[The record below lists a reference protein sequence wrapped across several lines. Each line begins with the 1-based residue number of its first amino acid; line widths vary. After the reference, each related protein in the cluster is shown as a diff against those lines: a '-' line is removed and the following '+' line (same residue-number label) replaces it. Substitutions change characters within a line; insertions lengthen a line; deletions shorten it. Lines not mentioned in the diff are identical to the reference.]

1 MNFHCCDEIRRNAV
15 LGLPINGIDWLE
27 VLDRDLP
34 NDNVHRQRTLFLHML
49 KPPVGLSAANVR
61 IEGGDRIQPVRVEWA
76 EPGVPPPADL
86 TSDEATL
93 LAARPDADRILV
105 VRTDSTGDRSRYVL
119 RLVRSMLD
127 DHAPEGVDPALS
139 EIEFSFKVECESDF
153 DCAPGKDC
161 PPPARET
168 PAINYLA
175 RDYASFRRLL
185 LDRMSRHLPGLRQR
199 SAADPTVM
207 VAELLAYVGDHLS
220 YQQDAIATEA
230 YLGTA
235 RQRISIRRHA
245 TLVDYPMHEGCNA
258 RAWVHLEA
266 GASDIVLPQSAVRF
280 LTRVE
285 GADPHLLPTSPA
297 AERALR
303 LTEAVFEPMH
313 ATVLR
318 SAHNEIPF
326 HTWGDRRCCLPV
338 GSTRATLAKH
348 LDQLLPG
355 DFLLLEEVMG
365 PGTGH
370 AGDADPSH
378 RQVVR
383 LVEVRC
389 QDPADPT
396 QPMLDPVTGTPVT
409 LVRWA
414 EEDALRFPLCV
425 SSLADGDPG
434 VYLDK
439 VSVARGNLVLV
450 DHGATNTGE
459 ALGKVPLAR
468 LAHGSSSED
477 PCARPAL
484 AEVPARF
491 RPRLA
496 KRPLTHACPVSF
508 APEATARQLVDTRVE
523 QALPAARLQ
532 DGDGN
537 EWRPLRNLLKSDPG
551 ARAFVA
557 EIDDAGHA
565 RCRFGDGHNGLAPPS
580 GTEFSA
586 DYRVGNGSRGNVGAE
601 SIRHAVTS
609 VAGILAVRNPL
620 AARGGVDPETI
631 EQVRRRAPEAF
642 RTQQRAVTEADY
654 AEVATR
660 LTGVDNAAA
669 TLRWTGSWHTMSVTA
684 DRRGGEPM
692 TADFNHSLHRHL
704 DTFRM
709 AGHDLNF
716 HEPVYVALEIALHVC
731 VRPDHFRSDVRRALD
746 ELFSARRLRDGRL
759 GLFHPDNFSFGQTV
773 YLSRLYAAAHD
784 IPGVQSLKV
793 TTFRRQGSKDSVALE
808 DGRLVLDRLEIVR
821 FDNNP
826 NHPERGVLSLELHG
840 GK

>member
-1 MNFHCCDEIRRNAV
+1 MIFRCCDQLRRNAV
-15 LGLPINGIDWLE
+15 LGLSINGIDWLE

-34 NDNVHRQRTLFLHML
+34 SGHEFRQRTLLLHML
-49 KPPVGLSAANVR
+49 KPPVGLTAANVR
-61 IEGGDRIQPVRVEWA
+61 IEGGDRIQPVRVEWM
-76 EPGVPPPADL
+76 EPGVPPPAGL
-86 TSDEATL
+86 TAEEAAL

-105 VRTDSTGDRSRYVL
+105 IRTDSTGDRSKYRL

-139 EIEFSFKVECESDF
+139 EVGFSFKVECESDF
-153 DCAPGKDC
+153 DCAPRHDC
-161 PPPARET
+161 PAPSHDPPD
-168 PAINYLA
+168 INYLA

-185 LDRMSRHLPGLRQR
+185 LDRLVRLQPALRQR
-199 SAADPTVM
+199 PAADPTVM
-207 VAELLAYVGDHLS
+207 VAESLAYVGDHLS

-258 RAWVHLEA
+258 RAWLQLEA
-266 GASDIVLPQSAVRF
+266 GASQVVLPASGTAF

-285 GADPHLLPTSPA
+285 GADPHLLPATAA

-303 LTEAVFEPMH
+303 LAEAVFEPMH
-313 ATVLR
+313 AVVLR
-318 SAHNEIPF
+318 AAHNEIEF
-326 HTWGDRRCCLPV
+326 HTWGDRRCCLPA

-348 LDQLLPG
+348 LDQLQPG
-355 DFLLLEEVMG
+355 DFLLLEEVLG
-365 PGTGH
+365 PTTGH
-370 AGDADPSH
+370 AGDADPAH

-389 QDPADPT
+389 QDPADPN
-396 QPMLDPVTGTPVT
+396 QPMLDPVTGTQIT
-409 LVRWA
+409 QVRWA
-414 EEDALRFPLCV
+414 DEDALCFPLCV
-425 SSLADGDPG
+425 SALTDADPG

-450 DHGATNTGE
+450 DHGTSVADE
-459 ALGKVPLAR
+459 PLGAVPAAR
-468 LAHGSSSED
+468 LHHAPGNND
-477 PCARPAL
+477 PCARPVPVAL
-484 AEVPARF
+484 PVRF

-496 KRPLTHACPVSF
+496 QRPLTHACPVSF
-508 APEATARQLVDTRVE
+508 TPEATARQLLQTRVD
-523 QALPAARLQ
+523 QALPSARLQ

-537 EWRPLRNLLKSDPG
+537 DWRPLRNLLKSEPG

-557 EIDDAGHA
+557 EVDDAGHA
-565 RCRFGDGHNGLAPPS
+565 RCRFGDGHNGQAPAS
-580 GTEFSA
+580 GTLFSA
-586 DYRVGNGSRGNVGAE
+586 HYRVGNGTRGNVGAE
-601 SIRHAVTS
+601 AIRHVLTP
-609 VAGILAVRNPL
+609 VAGILTVRNPL
-620 AARGGVDPETI
+620 PAQGGVDPETI

-660 LTGVDNAAA
+660 HPGVGNAAA

-684 DRRGGEPM
+684 DRDGGAPM
-692 TADFNHSLHRHL
+692 TAEFNASLHRHL
-704 DTFRM
+704 DPFRM
-709 AGHDLNF
+709 AGHDLDF
-716 HEPVYVALEIALHVC
+716 HEPVHVPLEIALHVC

-746 ELFSARRLRDGRL
+746 ELFSARRLRDGRR

-773 YLSRLYAAAHD
+773 YLSPLYAAAHG
-784 IPGVQSLKV
+784 IAGVQSLKV
-793 TTFRRQGSKDSVALE
+793 TTFRRQGSQDSVALE
-808 DGRLVLDRLEIVR
+808 DGRLVLGRLEIAR
-821 FDNNP
+821 FDNDP